1 MKTDPLINYA
11 RQCHAAAVAQCYE
24 DELPRSLPTLDHINE
39 QTKREDLDA
48 DSIVERRRIA
58 KAHGRGVNE

>member
-1 MKTDPLINYA
+1 MKTDPIIDYA

-24 DELPRSLPTLDHINE
+24 DEPPRSLPKRDDINE

-58 KAHGRGVNE
+58 RAHGRGVNE